1 LLSIIKGFSISIQI
15 RRFTINTAKRLNI
28 TVPEDV
34 ADILK
39 GVKNKSAFMAEAVR
53 EYKKQKDKEKLISLL
68 KEGYLSTAN
77 EDIELSKEWEVT
89 TNDGI

>member
-1 LLSIIKGFSISIQI
+1 M
-15 RRFTINTAKRLNI
+15 NTARRLNI

-39 GVKNKSAFMAEAVR
+39 GVKNKSAFIAEAVR
-53 EYKKQKDKEKLISLL
+53 EYKRQKDREDLIAEL
-68 KEGYLSTAN
+68 KEGYLSTAK
-77 EDIELSKEWEVT
+77 EDMELSKEWEVT